1 MEGIAMNVETQLK
14 SRPAQRAAQPAQ
26 ATPGPISLGFLPE
39 AARFSL
45 RIAPADLAAA
55 SKAFGLALPPRVGE
69 ASEKGGRRA
78 LCLGPDEWLLRAGEA
93 EQATIEEA
101 FAAIYGIAPHSLVS
115 IGDREIGLFVE
126 GPEAATL
133 LSVGCPIDLDRLAVG
148 SGKRTVFDGVQ
159 VVLFRESAE
168 RFTLEAWRSFVPHV
182 WELLNTAN
190 RELIAGL

>member
-1 MEGIAMNVETQLK
+1 MEGIAMNVQTQLR
-14 SRPAQRAAQPAQ
+14 SGPAEQSAQ
-26 ATPGPISLGFLPE
+26 ATPGPISLGFLP
-39 AARFSL
+39 AVARFSL

-55 SKAFGLALPPRVGE
+55 SNAFGLALPSQVGK
-69 ASEKGGRRA
+69 ASGKGGRRA
-78 LCLGPDEWLLRAGEA
+78 LCLGPDEWLLQAGEA
-93 EQATIEEA
+93 EQGAVEEA
-101 FAAIYGIAPHSLVS
+101 FAAIYGVAPHSLVS

-182 WELLNTAN
+182 WELLNVAN

>member
-1 MEGIAMNVETQLK
+1 MDVHTQLK
-14 SRPAQRAAQPAQ
+14 SRQAVQ
-26 ATPGPISLGFLPE
+26 ATPGPMSLGFLP
-39 AARFSL
+39 AVARFSL
-45 RIAPADLAAA
+45 RIAPADLATA
-55 SKAFGLALPPRVGE
+55 SNAFGFELPSRIGE
-69 ASEKGGRRA
+69 ASGKGSRRA
-78 LCLGPDEWLLRAGEA
+78 LCLGPDEWLLWAGEA
-93 EQATIEEA
+93 EQGAIEEA
-101 FAAIYGIAPHSLVS
+101 FAASYGAAPHSLVS
-115 IGDREIGLFVE
+115 IGDREVGLFVE

-168 RFTLEAWRSFVPHV
+168 RFTLEVWRSFVPHV

>member
-1 MEGIAMNVETQLK
+1 MNVQTQLK
-14 SRPAQRAAQPAQ
+14 SRPAERAAQA
-26 ATPGPISLGFLPE
+26 APGPTSLGFLPA

-55 SKAFGLALPPRVGE
+55 SGAFGLALPSRIGE
-69 ASEKGGRRA
+69 ASEEGGRRA

-93 EQATIEEA
+93 EQETVEEA
-101 FAAIYGIAPHSLVS
+101 FAAIYGVAPHSLVS

-159 VVLFRESAE
+159 VVLFREGAE
-168 RFTLEAWRSFVPHV
+168 RFTLEASRSFVPHV
-182 WELLNTAN
+182 RALLDTAS